1 MKIKLLALSWL
12 LFIVAC
18 GTPTTCPITPTPTS
32 PVVSST
38 PTSVPS
44 FTSAPSV
51 LGVRERIVLRDL
63 PGIGRNPYAI
73 AVLDGKVYT
82 VNSTTDN
89 VAVIQNDRVTKF
101 IAVGKRP
108 NGIIADA
115 VQKRLYV
122 SNGNDKTISLIANDQ
137 VTLTTSI
144 GEDAEALA
152 LMDNRLFV
160 GARSKGLVLVLDPNT
175 LQTQTTITIPGSFG
189 VINFAGDPVHHRL
202 YAAIF
207 DKVAII
213 DATTLRVARILD
225 VPGSYYTLLANP
237 ANDSVLVAVYES
249 VTNAQYLV
257 ALDPGSGTRRGR
269 VKIGGDPR
277 GAILN
282 ADGSRIYIAN
292 SFSNTISIINA
303 RDLTVIKQVSVALRP
318 HALALD
324 ESARRLY
331 VANLDSD
338 NVSIIDTSL
347 DQLVA
352 TIPIKM
358 NLTALIT
365 NETNRVYI
373 ASASTDS
380 VFVLEG
386 ARIVKEMNVGRN
398 PVDLARDSKTN
409 RLYAAN
415 SAEGTLAIIDE
426 TNFDVRITLP
436 ITSFLTTVAVDS
448 ARARLFAGDVILDA
462 NTLATIGRLTM
473 RGITL
478 NSVITPEL
486 IRLNPSINRIYAFG
500 GNGVPGSNSRRVTYS
515 MDGTTMQQRT
525 TLAYAGNSEHI
536 VIDLETNRVFMA
548 GMHPLAFT
556 YELGVYDANDA
567 KVFGLSLPTRVR
579 GMAFN
584 PQTHHLF
591 LAQENSILVL
601 DSNSFGQVMNLS
613 VNAPGKMVRLGNTIY
628 VANRDDGS
636 ITLIEDVAMPTP
648 PSPTP
653 TWTPSPLPTLAPLP
667 TVARTATPSARITPL
682 PTCAMPVSTL
692 IAQRWANN
700 LGTRLGCPIENART
714 VNLVFQ
720 MFEHGTMFW
729 REDEKRIIVLFN
741 DRSWSVFDDTWGG
754 GAEDSCPSIGVSV
767 GIKPKRGFGKVWC
780 EQSVVRAQMGAATSP
795 EQGPYASTLQRFD
808 RGWVFGGP
816 EGGLVYVLFNDGKW
830 E

>member
-1 MKIKLLALSWL
+1 
-12 LFIVAC
+12 
-18 GTPTTCPITPTPTS
+18 
-32 PVVSST
+32 
-38 PTSVPS
+38 
-44 FTSAPSV
+44 
-51 LGVRERIVLRDL
+51 LRDL
-63 PGIGRNPYAI
+63 PGVGRNPYAI
-73 AVLDGKVYT
+73 AALDGKVYT

-108 NGIIADA
+108 NGIVADA
-115 VQKRLYV
+115 VPKRLYV

-152 LMDNRLFV
+152 LLDNRLFV

-175 LQTQTTITIPGSFG
+175 LQTQTTITIPGAFG
-189 VINFAGDPVHHRL
+189 VINFASDPVQHRL

-213 DATTLRVARILD
+213 DTTTLQVARILE

-237 ANDSVLVAVYES
+237 VNESVLVAVYES
-249 VTNAQYLV
+249 ATTAQYLV
-257 ALDPGSGTRRGR
+257 ALDPVSGATRGR

-282 ADGSRIYIAN
+282 ADGSRIYVAN
-292 SFSNTISIINA
+292 SFSNTVSIINA
-303 RDLTVIKQVSVALRP
+303 RDLAPIKQISVALRP

-324 ESARRLY
+324 EATRRLY

-338 NVSIIDTSL
+338 NISVIDTASN
-347 DQLVA
+347 QLST
-352 TIPIKM
+352 TIPVGM

-380 VFVLEG
+380 VFVIEG
-386 ARIVKEMNVGRN
+386 ARIVKEVNVGRH

-409 RLYAAN
+409 RLYTAN
-415 SAEGTLAIIDE
+415 SADGTLAIIDE
-426 TNFDVRITLP
+426 TNLDVRVTLP
-436 ITSFLTTVAVDS
+436 ITAFLTTVAVDS

-515 MDGTTMQQRT
+515 IDGTTLQQRT

-536 VIDLETNRVFMA
+536 VIDPATNRVFMA

-556 YELGVYDANDA
+556 YELGVYAANDA
-567 KVFGLSLPTRVR
+567 RLVGLPLTTRTM
-579 GMAFN
+579 GLAYN
-584 PQTHHLF
+584 PQTQHLF
-591 LAQENSILVL
+591 LSQENSILVL
-601 DSNSFGQVMNLS
+601 DTHSWGQVMRLNVS
-613 VNAPGKMVRLGNTIY
+613 APGKMTRLGNTIY
-628 VANRDDGS
+628 VANREDGS

-653 TWTPSPLPTLAPLP
+653 TSTPTLFPTLAPIP
-667 TVARTATPSARITPL
+667 TRTSTPS
-682 PTCAMPVSTL
+682 
-692 IAQRWANN
+692 
-700 LGTRLGCPIENART
+700 
-714 VNLVFQ
+714 
-720 MFEHGTMFW
+720 
-729 REDEKRIIVLFN
+729 
-741 DRSWSVFDDTWGG
+741 
-754 GAEDSCPSIGVSV
+754 
-767 GIKPKRGFGKVWC
+767 
-780 EQSVVRAQMGAATSP
+780 VR
-795 EQGPYASTLQRFD
+795 
-808 RGWVFGGP
+808 
-816 EGGLVYVLFNDGKW
+816 
-830 E
+830 

>member
-1 MKIKLLALSWL
+1 MKIKFLALIWL

-18 GTPTTCPITPTPTS
+18 GTPTTLPTIPISTS
-32 PVVSST
+32 T
-38 PTSVPS
+38 QVPS
-44 FTSAPSV
+44 TSAPVPSPTSAPSV

-73 AVLDGKVYT
+73 AALDGKVYT

-108 NGIIADA
+108 NGIVADA

-137 VTLTTSI
+137 VALTTSI

-175 LQTQTTITIPGSFG
+175 LQTQTTITIPDSFG
-189 VINFAGDPVHHRL
+189 VINLAGDPVHHRL

-213 DATTLRVARILD
+213 DTTTLRVARVLD

-237 ANDSVLVAVYES
+237 ANDSLLVAVYES
-249 VTNAQYLV
+249 ATNAQYLV
-257 ALDPGSGTRRGR
+257 ALDPVSGTTRGR

-282 ADGSRIYIAN
+282 ADGSRIYVTN
-292 SFSNTISIINA
+292 SFSNTVSIISA
-303 RDLTVIKQVSVALRP
+303 RDLTAIKQASVALRP

-338 NVSIIDTSL
+338 NISVIDTAL

-352 TIPIKM
+352 TIPMRM
-358 NLTALIT
+358 NITTLTT
-365 NETNRVYI
+365 NDVNRVYV

-380 VFVLEG
+380 VFVIEG
-386 ARIVKEMNVGRN
+386 ARIVKEVSVGRN
-398 PVDLARDSKTN
+398 PVDLARDVKTN
-409 RLYAAN
+409 RLYTAN
-415 SAEGTLAIIDE
+415 SADGTLAIIDE

-462 NTLATIGRLTM
+462 NTFAPVGRLTM

-478 NSVITPEL
+478 NSVITPEW

-515 MDGTTMQQRT
+515 IDGTTMQQRT
-525 TLAYAGNSEHI
+525 TLAYAGNSEHL
-536 VIDLETNRVFMA
+536 VIDPETNRVFMA
-548 GMHPLAFT
+548 GTHPLAFT

-567 KVFGLSLPTRVR
+567 KVFGLSLSTRTM

-584 PQTHHLF
+584 PETHHLF

-601 DSNSFGQVMNLS
+601 DSNSLGEVMRLN

-628 VANRDDGS
+628 VANRNDGS
-636 ITLIEDVAMPTP
+636 ITLVQDVAMPTP

-653 TWTPSPLPTLAPLP
+653 TWTPSPLPTLAPPP
-667 TVARTATPSARITPL
+667 TVARTATPSVRITPL

-692 IAQRWANN
+692 IAQRWASE
-700 LGTRLGCPIENART
+700 LGMRLGCPSENART
-714 VNLVFQ
+714 VNLAFQ
-720 MFEHGTMFW
+720 MFERGTMFW
-729 REDEKRIIVLFN
+729 REDERRIIVLFN
-741 DRSWSVFDDTWGG
+741 DRGWSVFDDTWVG
-754 GAEDSCPSIGVSV
+754 GAEDSCPSSGVSA
-767 GIKPKRGFGKVWC
+767 GLKPKRGFGKVWC
-780 EQSVVRAQMGAATSP
+780 EQPAVRAKIGAATSP
-795 EQGPYASTLQRFD
+795 EQGPYAGTLQRFE
-808 RGWVFGGP
+808 RGLVFAGP
-816 EGGLVYVLFNDGKW
+816 QGGLVYILFNDGKW
-830 E
+830 Q